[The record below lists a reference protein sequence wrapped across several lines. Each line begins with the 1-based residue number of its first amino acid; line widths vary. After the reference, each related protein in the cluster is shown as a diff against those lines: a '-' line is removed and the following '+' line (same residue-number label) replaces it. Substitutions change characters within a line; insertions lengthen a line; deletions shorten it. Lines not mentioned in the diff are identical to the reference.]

1 MITLKSKLS
10 SMGWR
15 EVEKRV
21 IDFFVVKC
29 AFSDQ
34 EGLK

>member
-1 MITLKSKLS
+1 MITLKSKL